1 MSNKTALLKYW
12 LAMAL
17 VLILGLSWGC
27 ATRSNGTPGTDAAE
41 PSSSANASLAAP
53 DQEEGDQ
60 EEVQQTDK
68 QAKKIRIDSADGAT
82 RLRLPIARSVNV
94 DTQYEDSRLT
104 LSCAPALPGPITHE
118 TVSGEVLESIDFSTI
133 PETDRIQE
141 IAIQLEQHANYSLS
155 RMDADTME
163 LVLATPD
170 ADEAAASD
178 QQGVRRLR
186 DINFYETE
194 EGGLKIVL
202 TGGESLEYKLRPS
215 ENNELNLALP
225 GTRIPAPQTKLYNL
239 DKFQSPVQK
248 ALLSNSP
255 SGGRVQLTMTHRIPV
270 KIRRKDKDLVL
281 SVAAQKKKTAE
292 TTQVEMEDA
301 SSDTAEQ
308 AEEEPEQQPASPG
321 NETIAQ
327 FQNTLGDGLIVP
339 GMQDRY
345 TGKPISI
352 DVQNAELSH
361 VLRLLSD
368 VGAFNLVMDEG
379 VSGTIT
385 LKLDEVPWDQVMDN
399 VLRQK
404 GLGIKKVGNRILRI
418 APIDKLRQEQ
428 QRNIQVRKSAK
439 EAEQSKEDL
448 APLSTEY
455 IQINYSDAQSLQS
468 QVQKF
473 LSDRGQVSHDPR
485 TNQLIV
491 SDTEGS
497 LNKVKS
503 VVNKLDQAERQ
514 VLIEARIVYATEN
527 FTENLGLQWGGNYAN
542 ADGPAG
548 VYGTGGTTAQP
559 GYFTGTTQSD
569 TPSGQVLSGGGSA
582 PQVGPSPGYA
592 VNLLPQQG
600 AATLGIGGFLS
611 KVTGSDLYAL
621 DAQLQIG
628 ESENQVKTVSKPKV
642 VTLNNQEAAVE
653 QGTMLAT
660 QSESE
665 SGGTT
670 TEYTEA
676 TLNLTVTPQ
685 ITPDNKLIMEI
696 QISDDSPV
704 GGGGDDIE
712 TRSVETKLIVDN
724 GNTIVIGGVQ
734 ELSQTESQQSVPG
747 VSNLP
752 ILGWLFKNKYT
763 QEAKRELLVFIRP
776 KIL

>member
-1 MSNKTALLKYW
+1 MSKKKALLKYW

-17 VLILGLSWGC
+17 VLTMGLSWGC
-27 ATRSNGTPGTDAAE
+27 ATRSNGTPGSDAAQ
-41 PSSSANASLAAP
+41 PSSTANASLAAP

-60 EEVQQTDK
+60 GQVQQAGK
-68 QAKKIRIDSADGAT
+68 VGNKIRIDSADEAT
-82 RLRLPIARSVNV
+82 RLRLPIARGVNV

-118 TVSGEVLESIDFSTI
+118 TVSGEVLESINFSTI
-133 PETDRIQE
+133 PETDRIEE
-141 IAIQLEQHANYSLS
+141 ISIQLRQHANYSLS

-163 LVLATPD
+163 LVLAIPD
-170 ADEAAASD
+170 ADEADASE

-194 EGGLKIVL
+194 EGGLKVVL
-202 TGGESLEYKLRPS
+202 TGEDSLEYKLRPS
-215 ENNELNLALP
+215 EDNKLNLALP
-225 GTRIPAPQTKLYNL
+225 GTRIPSPQTKLYNL
-239 DKFQSPVQK
+239 GKFQSPVQK

-270 KIRRKDKDLVL
+270 KISRQGRDLVL
-281 SVAAQKKKTAE
+281 AVAAQKKKTTE
-292 TTQVEMEDA
+292 TAQIEMEGS
-301 SSDTAEQ
+301 SSDKAEQ
-308 AEEEPEQQPASPG
+308 AEEEPEQAVSPE

-352 DVQNAELSH
+352 DVQSAELSH

-368 VGAFNLVMDEG
+368 VGQFNLVMDEG

-404 GLGIKKVGNRILRI
+404 ALGMKKVGNRILRI

-439 EAEQSKEDL
+439 EAEQSKQDL
-448 APLSTEY
+448 APLRTEY
-455 IQINYSDAQSLQS
+455 IQINYSDAQNLQS

-491 SDTEGS
+491 SDTEES

-503 VVNKLDQAERQ
+503 VVDKLDRAERQ
-514 VLIEARIVYATEN
+514 VLIEARIVFATEN
-527 FTENLGLQWGGNYAN
+527 FTESLGLRWGGGYTNEN
-542 ADGPAG
+542 NGHRRG
-548 VYGTGGTTAQP
+548 VYGTG
-559 GYFTGTTQSD
+559 D
-569 TPSGQVLSGGGSA
+569 TPATSSGISA
-582 PQVGPSPGYA
+582 SSSGYA
-592 VNLLPQQG
+592 VNLIPQQG
-600 AATLGIGGFLS
+600 AATLGLGGFLS

-628 ESENQVKTVSKPKV
+628 ESENQVQTISKPKV
-642 VTLNNQEAAVE
+642 VTLNNQEAVVE
-653 QGTMLAT
+653 QGTKIAT
-660 QSESE
+660 QTESE

-685 ITPDNKLIMEI
+685 ITPDNKLIMDI

-704 GGGGDDIE
+704 GAGNDIE

-724 GNTIVIGGVQ
+724 GNTIVLGGVQ
-734 ELSQTESQQSVPG
+734 ELSQTETQESVPG

-752 ILGWLFKNKYT
+752 ILGWLFKNKFSR
-763 QEAKRELLVFIRP
+763 EAKRELLVFIRP

>member
-1 MSNKTALLKYW
+1 MSKKTALLKYW
-12 LAMAL
+12 LAMVL
-17 VLILGLSWGC
+17 VLIMGLSWGC
-27 ATRSNGTPGTDAAE
+27 ATRNNETPSTDAAQ
-41 PSSSANASLAAP
+41 PSSGANASLAA
-53 DQEEGDQ
+53 
-60 EEVQQTDK
+60 TDK
-68 QAKKIRIDSADGAT
+68 EDGEQGPAQQSAQEGNRIRIDSADGAT

-94 DTQYEDSRLT
+94 DTQYEDSRLI
-104 LSCAPALPGPITHE
+104 LSCAPALRGPLSHDTL
-118 TVSGEVLESIDFSTI
+118 TGTGLESIDFSTI
-133 PETDRIQE
+133 PDTNRIE
-141 IAIQLEQHANYSLS
+141 AISIQLKQHANYSLS
-155 RMDADTME
+155 RTDPDTME
-163 LVLATPD
+163 LVLATPNPDD
-170 ADEAAASD
+170 ADAD
-178 QQGVRRLR
+178 QATVRRLR

-202 TGGESLEYKLRPS
+202 TGRESLEYKLRPS

-255 SGGRVQLTMTHRIPV
+255 SGGRVKLTMTHRIPV
-270 KIRRKDKDLVL
+270 KIRRQDNDLVL
-281 SVAAQKKKTAE
+281 AVAAGQAKTTE
-292 TTQVEMEDA
+292 TAQVEMENSDA
-301 SSDTAEQ
+301 ESDAAEQ
-308 AEEEPEQQPASPG
+308 GEKEPEQQPAATG

-361 VLRLLSD
+361 VLRLLSE

-385 LKLDEVPWDQVMDN
+385 LKLDEVPWDQVLDN

-404 GLGIKKVGNRILRI
+404 GLGMKKVGNRILRI
-418 APIDKLRQEQ
+418 ASVDKLRQEQ

-439 EAEQSKEDL
+439 EAEQSKQDL
-448 APLSTEY
+448 APLRTEY
-455 IQINYSDAQSLQS
+455 IQINYSDAQNLQS

-491 SDTEGS
+491 SDTKEN
-497 LNKVKS
+497 LNKVKN
-503 VVNKLDQAERQ
+503 VVNKLDRAERQ
-514 VLIEARIVYATEN
+514 VLIEARIVYATES
-527 FTENLGLQWGGNYAN
+527 FTENLGLRWGGGYTSQS
-542 ADGPAG
+542 GSRTGG
-548 VYGTGGTTAQP
+548 VYGTGQ
-559 GYFTGTTQSD
+559 
-569 TPSGQVLSGGGSA
+569 TPQTSGISA
-582 PQVGPSPGYA
+582 SSSGYA
-592 VNLLPQQG
+592 VNLIPQQG
-600 AATLGIGGFLS
+600 QATLGLGGFLS

-642 VTLNNQEAAVE
+642 VTLNNQEAVVE

-685 ITPDNKLIMEI
+685 ITPDNKLIMDI

-704 GGGGDDIE
+704 GGGGSDIE
-712 TRSVETKLIVDN
+712 TRSLETKLIVDN

-734 ELSQTESQQSVPG
+734 ELSQTEAQQSVPG

-763 QEAKRELLVFIRP
+763 QQAKRELLVFIRP

>member
-1 MSNKTALLKYW
+1 MSKKTALLKYW

-17 VLILGLSWGC
+17 VLLMALSWGC
-27 ATRSNGTPGTDAAE
+27 ATRSNGTPGTDAAQ
-41 PSSSANASLAAP
+41 PSSTGNASLTSP
-53 DQEEGDQ
+53 DQEDGDQ
-60 EEVQQTDK
+60 GQAQQAAKEEK
-68 QAKKIRIDSADGAT
+68 RIRIDSADGAT
-82 RLRLPIARSVNV
+82 RLKLPIARSVNV
-94 DTQYEDSRLT
+94 DTQYEDSTLT
-104 LSCAPALPGPITHE
+104 LSCAPAIPGPLSHDTLAGS
-118 TVSGEVLESIDFSTI
+118 VMESIDFSTI
-133 PETDRIQE
+133 PETDHIEE
-141 IAIQLEQHANYSLS
+141 IAIQLKQHANYSLS
-155 RMDADTME
+155 RTDGDTME
-163 LVLATPD
+163 LVLATPKL
-170 ADEAAASD
+170 DESDTSD
-178 QQGVRRLR
+178 QPGVRRLK

-202 TGGESLEYKLRPS
+202 TGGKSLEYKLRPS

-239 DKFQSPVQK
+239 NKFQSPVQK

-255 SGGRVQLTMTHRIPV
+255 SGGRVQLSMTHRIPV
-270 KIRRKDKDLVL
+270 KIRRQGKDLVL
-281 SVAAQKKKTAE
+281 AVAAGEAKNTETA
-292 TTQVEMEDA
+292 QVEMEESDA
-301 SSDTAEQ
+301 ESDTAEQ
-308 AEEEPEQQPASPG
+308 GDKEPEQQPATPG
-321 NETIAQ
+321 NKTIAQ

-385 LKLDEVPWDQVMDN
+385 LKLDEVPWDQVLDN

-404 GLGIKKVGNRILRI
+404 GLGMKKVGNRILRI
-418 APIDKLRQEQ
+418 ASIDKLRQEQ

-448 APLSTEY
+448 APLQTEY

-491 SDTEGS
+491 SDTKEN

-503 VVNKLDQAERQ
+503 VVNKLDRAERQ
-514 VLIEARIVYATEN
+514 VLIEARIVYATET
-527 FTENLGLQWGGNYAN
+527 FTENLGLRWGGGYTSENS
-542 ADGPAG
+542 GKTRG
-548 VYGTGGTTAQP
+548 VYGTGQ
-559 GYFTGTTQSD
+559 
-569 TPSGQVLSGGGSA
+569 TPQTSSGISS
-582 PQVGPSPGYA
+582 SSSGYA

-600 AATLGIGGFLS
+600 GATLGLGGFLS

-642 VTLNNQEAAVE
+642 VTLNNQEAVVE
-653 QGTMLAT
+653 QGTMIAT
-660 QSESE
+660 QTESE

-685 ITPDNKLIMEI
+685 ITPDNKLIMDI

-704 GGGGDDIE
+704 GGGGSDIE
-712 TRSVETKLIVDN
+712 TRSVETKLIVNN

-734 ELSQTESQQSVPG
+734 ELSQTESGDSVPG

-752 ILGWLFKNKYT
+752 ILGWLFKNQYS